1 MQSIE
6 IAKQLL
12 APKINNPISVFTD
25 SKLFEDVL
33 FWARESAREL
43 FSTQVTKLDL
53 VRKIDDLGMVVDEI
67 MTKTSHKM
75 LDRGKRGKN
84 SLFTRLCS
92 SEKTIEWL
100 IQRWANVFVNIA
112 TNKNYKDHIDACA
125 LGKYLSDN
133 IGIEQDLDFELM
145 IEDLKKLPKNELKT
159 GLKKF
164 YDEMLFDWDLDLKD
178 FEETCEKYKV
188 TSKEVLGY
196 DPYELPQMKIE
207 PTESGHSQL
216 VLFF

>member
-1 MQSIE
+1 MQSNE

-12 APKINNPISVFTD
+12 APKINNPVSIFTD
-25 SKLFEDVL
+25 TKLFEDVL

-53 VRKIDDLGMVVDEI
+53 VRKIDDVGMVVDEI

-84 SLFTRLCS
+84 SLFKRLCS
-92 SEKTIEWL
+92 TEKTIEWL

-112 TNKNYKDHIDACA
+112 TNKNYKDHIDAGA

-196 DPYELPQMKIE
+196 DPYELPQMKAE
-207 PTESGHSQL
+207 PTKSGHSQL

>member
-43 FSTQVTKLDL
+43 FSTQVTKLDF

-84 SLFTRLCS
+84 SLFTRLC
-92 SEKTIEWL
+92 
-100 IQRWANVFVNIA
+100 
-112 TNKNYKDHIDACA
+112 
-125 LGKYLSDN
+125 
-133 IGIEQDLDFELM
+133 
-145 IEDLKKLPKNELKT
+145 
-159 GLKKF
+159 
-164 YDEMLFDWDLDLKD
+164 
-178 FEETCEKYKV
+178 
-188 TSKEVLGY
+188 
-196 DPYELPQMKIE
+196 
-207 PTESGHSQL
+207 
-216 VLFF
+216 

>member
-1 MQSIE
+1 MQSNE
-6 IAKQLL
+6 IAKQFL
-12 APKINNPISVFTD
+12 APKINNPVSIFTD

-53 VRKIDDLGMVVDEI
+53 VRKIDDVGMIVDEI

-112 TNKNYKDHIDACA
+112 TNKNYKDHIDAGT
-125 LGKYLSDN
+125 LGKYLNEN
-133 IGIEQDLDFELM
+133 IGIEQDFDFELM
-145 IEDLKKLPKNELKT
+145 LEDLIKLPKNELKS
-159 GLKKF
+159 GLKRF

-178 FEETCEKYKV
+178 FEEACEKCKL
-188 TSKEVLGY
+188 TSTEVLGY
-196 DPYELPQMKIE
+196 DPYELPHMKAE
-207 PTESGHSQL
+207 PTKSGHSQL